1 MSEMA
6 AALFVMF
13 DKQIENSKKKT
24 LSPEELDSE
33 IDKFLKNFPFENL
46 SEDDKEAF
54 CRLARNKITVSIEP
68 GVTLVAFIRCQ
79 TNRSSVIFSVFSDTI
94 FKLFS
99 FFT

>member
-68 GVTLVAFIRCQ
+68 GVTLVDANTSNPR
-79 TNRSSVIFSVFSDTI
+79 VGDTRQ
-94 FKLFS
+94 KLAKKRYYWNS
-99 FFT
+99 

>member
-33 IDKFLKNFPFENL
+33 IDKFLRNL
-46 SEDDKEAF
+46 CTK
-54 CRLARNKITVSIEP
+54 
-68 GVTLVAFIRCQ
+68 GG
-79 TNRSSVIFSVFSDTI
+79 
-94 FKLFS
+94 
-99 FFT
+99 